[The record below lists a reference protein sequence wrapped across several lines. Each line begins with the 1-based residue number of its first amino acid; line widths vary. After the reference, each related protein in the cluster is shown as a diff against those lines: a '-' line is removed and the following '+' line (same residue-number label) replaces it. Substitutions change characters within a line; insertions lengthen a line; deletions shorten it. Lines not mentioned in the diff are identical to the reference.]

1 MESIHTIYTRQD
13 KTYSKGDK
21 LFFRPFPLVPASRL
35 SLAPSQVAPG
45 HSFTVSNLCEKTLR
59 SSLDH
64 LPRAA
69 SESRI
74 WKQFKC
80 NKNSLFFQNPAP
92 DPDRSG
98 LWPDGV
104 ALVDW
109 SPACEAQG
117 SSPDSRLQRGFA

>member
-1 MESIHTIYTRQD
+1 MESLHTIYTRQD

-21 LFFRPFPLVPASRL
+21 LFLQDLPSGARLPSVPGPL
-35 SLAPSQVAPG
+35 APG
-45 HSFTVSNLCEKTLR
+45 HSFTVSNLCEKTPR
-59 SSLDH
+59 SSLDR

-74 WKQFKC
+74 WKQSKC
-80 NKNSLFFQNPAP
+80 NKNSLFFQNPAS
-92 DPDRSG
+92 DPDCSG
-98 LWPDGV
+98 LWPGGV

-117 SSPDSRLQRGFA
+117 SSPGSRLQLGFG